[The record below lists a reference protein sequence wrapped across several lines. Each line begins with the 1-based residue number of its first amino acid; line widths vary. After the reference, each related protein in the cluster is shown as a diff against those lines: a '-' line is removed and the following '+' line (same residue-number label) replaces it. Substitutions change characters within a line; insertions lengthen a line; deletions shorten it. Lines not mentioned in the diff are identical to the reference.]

1 MTVSRDERIIEKV
14 TRVGRLFDLYG
25 GLLTHR
31 QREMVE
37 LYYFDNLSLAEI
49 AEELGVSRQAIHD
62 NLRRAEEQLEAYET
76 TLQLLQTQ
84 ESEMSQL
91 QQVLDTWAEIQA
103 HVPEPQRNQM
113 QTALS
118 GFIRQR
124 RL

>member
-1 MTVSRDERIIEKV
+1 MSRDERIIEKV